1 MIYGI
6 IFFEAVAIF
15 VLAFLFFSANEKL
28 KLIKKEQEVLHK
40 EQEKDE
46 LKESLHTGNKHDDV
60 VSSLNILQNN
70 KNK

>member
-15 VLAFLFFSANEKL
+15 VLAYLFFSAKEKL
-28 KLIKKEQEVLHK
+28 KLIEKEKEVLHREK
-40 EQEKDE
+40 EKDE
-46 LKESLHTGNKHDDV
+46 LKESLHTGNNHDDV

-70 KNK
+70 KSK